1 MEVSVLVDPCRDA
14 FGVEAEAAQPLEV
27 VLRDEAAVGYHVVE
41 LLVGEG
47 EAAQLVEGPTQVI
60 HKVLVVD
67 RIVTVMEDECSLGL
81 RKELEIGVRRGE
93 LVEIGVED

>member
-1 MEVSVLVDPCRDA
+1 MLVDPCRDA

-47 EAAQLVEGPTQVI
+47 EAAQLVESPTQVI

-67 RIVTVMEDECSLGL
+67 RIVAVMEDECSLGL
-81 RKELEIGVRRGE
+81 REELEIGVRRGE